1 MGRDRRLL
9 SLRPRPDEPTVQV
22 VDGLPPSARRPGVL
36 VQARAALGRAVRDLR
51 PTVRESE
58 AAMVRWADASRGVLA
73 RLGAAVRHLSAQTS
87 QELQSRLAAR
97 LTRAGDVMDRL
108 RARVGAPRDAA
119 PRDPAAPPT
128 DSVQDRARDVIGA
141 LRARLGPPR

>member
-1 MGRDRRLL
+1 
-9 SLRPRPDEPTVQV
+9 V
-22 VDGLPPSARRPGVL
+22 VDRLPPSARRPGML

-108 RARVGAPRDAA
+108 RARVGAPRETAST
-119 PRDPAAPPT
+119 DPAAQSSTPPT
-128 DSVQDRARDVIGA
+128 DSVQDRARNVIDA